1 MNIRKQ
7 DFVGLHAHSGVGS
20 PFDGFGYP
28 QDHMDFA
35 YNNGSRALAL
45 TDHGNM
51 NGLAYQVLHAKRM
64 KKEDKDFKPIFGV
77 EAYFIES
84 LSDWKVKFEEHK
96 ADKDK
101 AKQLDTDQ
109 SGTTVENEAESKS
122 ASKSELNRK
131 RHLVLLA
138 MNQTGLNN
146 IFKLVS
152 QSYHGDNFYRKPRID
167 LAMLEEHNEGI
178 IALSA
183 CLGGIY
189 AGCYWENREQGSEAV
204 LDSMRNTTN
213 RMRQIFADRWYGEL
227 QWNAIPEQHEL
238 NQYVI
243 QMHEEFGIP
252 LVSTCDSHYPTPTAW
267 DDRELYK
274 KIGWL
279 GKGKPEWMSDELP
292 ESVDEIG
299 YELYPKNGEQ
309 MWADYKRYSKD
320 AGVSYDDEIVRQSML
335 ETVNIAFERV
345 ESFLPDNTVRLPNF
359 VVPAGHHPAEYLS
372 QLAFEGLFKI
382 MSSRSVRKGSTTW
395 VEYTKRLKHELD
407 VISERGFSKY
417 FLTMKSIVDKTNEV
431 QLAGPGRGSAAG
443 SLVAYA
449 LGITQ
454 VDPIKYGLLFS
465 RFLRADATDYPDID
479 YDVSDPMVLKEIL
492 IDEWGSNTVVPIS
505 NFNTLQLKSLI
516 KDISK
521 FYDIPFTEVNKVTNT
536 MLKEAT
542 PLAKKKHGIRAGV
555 YTPTFEEV
563 CEFSETLQKFFLE
576 NPKVKSHVE
585 GLMGQIRSTSR
596 HAGGVVIGEEL
607 DKYMP
612 LIASKGVRQTPWSEG
627 QNVRQLEPMGFIK
640 FDILGLA
647 TLRMMEECIE
657 RVLQKHHGIQKPTF
671 EDIKTFYDKNLHPDV
686 INLDDQEVYES
697 VFQAGKWMGI
707 FQFTEKGAQNLAKR
721 VQPKSIIDISAITSI
736 YRPGPLSAGVDKA
749 YVEAVRD
756 PLSVKYENEIVEEI
770 TRETR
775 GFLIFQEQI
784 ALLAHRL
791 GKGIGLDDANLLRK
805 LLTKKGL
812 DPAKQAKKE
821 EILHKFVQ
829 GCVEKGISKRTA
841 EDMWQKFEYFSG
853 YGFNKSHAVAYS
865 IVSYQCAWL
874 ATYYNAEWACAF
886 LDKEPESRKEAAI
899 NIAKS
904 WGYKIV
910 PLNINTSG
918 RRWTAQDETTLV
930 APLTTIK
937 GLGDAAIDEII
948 EKRPFSSVEQL
959 LFDGGV
965 VARKLNKKALDAL
978 CRAGAMHCLMDDRFT
993 GDKHFWSAVVVDK
1006 PKNKKKLGENIETYR
1021 PEGSFTSSERIQ
1033 NIQTL
1038 TGIYPINMVMTNRAQ
1053 KIINEY
1059 KIPPIS
1065 EYDADLGTS
1074 WCIPIKLISKKS
1086 KNGKWFYTID
1096 VIDSNSEVTRLRCWG
1111 VDPQRDHIFMNKPYV
1126 LKYPKYNETWGF
1138 STYGQVDKKWM
1149 MIG

>member
-20 PFDGFGYP
+20 PFDGFGFP
-28 QDHMDFA
+28 AEHMDFA
-35 YNNGSRALAL
+35 FNNGSRALAL

-51 NGLAYQVLHAKRM
+51 NGLAYQVLHAKKMM
-64 KKEDKDFKPIFGV
+64 KQGKDFKPIFGV

-84 LSDWKVKFEEHK
+84 IQDWRIKFEEHK

-101 AKQLDTDQ
+101 AKQIDSNR
-109 SGTTVENEAESKS
+109 SGTTVENEAESK
-122 ASKSELNRK
+122 AAAKSELNRK
-131 RHLVLLA
+131 RHLVLIA
-138 MNQTGLNN
+138 TSQVGLNN

-152 QSYHGDNFYRKPRID
+152 ESYHGDNFYRKPRID
-167 LAMLEEHNEGI
+167 FAMLQEHNEGI

-183 CLGGIY
+183 CLGGVY
-189 AGCYWENREQGSEAV
+189 AGCYWEHREQGSEAV
-204 LDSMRNTTN
+204 LEAMRSVTK
-213 RMRQIFADRWYGEL
+213 RMVSIFGDRWYGEL

-243 QMHEEFGIP
+243 EMHKEFNIP

-309 MWADYKRYSKD
+309 MWADYRRYSKE

-345 ESFLPDNTVRLPNF
+345 SSFLPDNTVRLPNF
-359 VVPAGHHPAEYLS
+359 VVTAGHPPAEYLS
-372 QLAFEGLFKI
+372 QLSFEGLFKI
-382 MSSRSVRKGSTTW
+382 LSSRSVKRGSATW
-395 VEYTKRLKHELD
+395 TEYTERLKHELN
-407 VISERGFSKY
+407 VISDRGFSKY
-417 FLTMKSIVDKTNEV
+417 FLTMKSITDKTNEV

-542 PLAKKKHGIRAGV
+542 PLAKRKHGIRAGV

-563 CEFSETLQKFFLE
+563 CEFSETLQRFFVKH
-576 NPKVKSHVE
+576 PKVKSHVE

-657 RVLQKHHGIQKPTF
+657 RILQRHHGIENPTF
-671 EDIKTFYDKNLHPDV
+671 AEVKKYYDENLHPDV
-686 INLDDQEVYES
+686 INLDDKEVFKNI
-697 VFQAGKWMGI
+697 FQAGKWMGI

-721 VQPKSIIDISAITSI
+721 VQPNSIIDISAITSI

-791 GKGIGLDDANLLRK
+791 GPLSKQRKKRFFTSLLR
-805 LLTKKGL
+805 
-812 DPAKQAKKE
+812 
-821 EILHKFVQ
+821 
-829 GCVEKGISKRTA
+829 
-841 EDMWQKFEYFSG
+841 
-853 YGFNKSHAVAYS
+853 VA
-865 IVSYQCAWL
+865 L
-874 ATYYNAEWACAF
+874 
-886 LDKEPESRKEAAI
+886 
-899 NIAKS
+899 
-904 WGYKIV
+904 
-910 PLNINTSG
+910 
-918 RRWTAQDETTLV
+918 RRE
-930 APLTTIK
+930 
-937 GLGDAAIDEII
+937 
-948 EKRPFSSVEQL
+948 
-959 LFDGGV
+959 
-965 VARKLNKKALDAL
+965 
-978 CRAGAMHCLMDDRFT
+978 
-993 GDKHFWSAVVVDK
+993 
-1006 PKNKKKLGENIETYR
+1006 
-1021 PEGSFTSSERIQ
+1021 
-1033 NIQTL
+1033 
-1038 TGIYPINMVMTNRAQ
+1038 
-1053 KIINEY
+1053 
-1059 KIPPIS
+1059 
-1065 EYDADLGTS
+1065 
-1074 WCIPIKLISKKS
+1074 
-1086 KNGKWFYTID
+1086 
-1096 VIDSNSEVTRLRCWG
+1096 
-1111 VDPQRDHIFMNKPYV
+1111 
-1126 LKYPKYNETWGF
+1126 
-1138 STYGQVDKKWM
+1138 
-1149 MIG
+1149 